1 MTFIHSNR
9 VFHLHPIHVL
19 CLYLLALNCC
29 VSSMTSPCL
38 LPTHPYPPSMTS
50 SHLLPTHP
58 HPQGRRPLPLAAWS
72 KTCVSAELCGIS
84 RGRGGVLGETTLMC
98 MLKSITYRALQSG
111 CTFYLLPAELQVTGF
126 LYSDQ
131 HKTLFSFQILVKEG
145 ETDILF

>member
-1 MTFIHSNR
+1 MVFFQLIKVNCVIMTFIHSNR

-98 MLKSITYRALQSG
+98 MLKSITLQGSPERLHLLSPASRTTGYRI
-111 CTFYLLPAELQVTGF
+111 FIF
-126 LYSDQ
+126 
-131 HKTLFSFQILVKEG
+131 
-145 ETDILF
+145 